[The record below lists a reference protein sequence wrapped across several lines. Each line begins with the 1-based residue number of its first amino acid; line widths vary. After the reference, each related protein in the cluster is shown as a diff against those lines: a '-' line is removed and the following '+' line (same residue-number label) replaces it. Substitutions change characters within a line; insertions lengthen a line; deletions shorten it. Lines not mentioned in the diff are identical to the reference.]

1 MNHYITLDVG
11 KETKKHY
18 ENFPIATL
26 LYPKKIREAAIILY
40 QFARTGD
47 DIADEGSF
55 SKKDRL
61 DNLKIYQKNLNKI
74 KKNNLNVDL
83 LFLDIHQIVNQYQI
97 NINLLQKFIDAFK
110 QDIINK
116 PYKNFDELINYF
128 NNAAAPAGQI
138 ILGLFK
144 KDTKQNIIYSN
155 SICHALAL
163 IGISQ
168 DFHEDILKG
177 RLYIPANEMKSYNLE
192 VSDIYDKKF
201 NAEWKLYKE
210 YWLRRVERI
219 LLNGRPLILNT
230 KGRLRLQIKIMV
242 SAAFLLISRMNNED
256 CDLFNNPPK
265 ISKIDW
271 LVLFFRCTFT
281 NHGEPK

>member
-1 MNHYITLDVG
+1 MRHYITLEAG
-11 KETKKHY
+11 KESKKHY

-40 QFARTGD
+40 QFARIGD
-47 DIADEGSF
+47 DIADEGIF

-61 DNLKIYQKNLNKI
+61 ENLSIYQKNLNKI

-83 LFLDIHQIVNQYQI
+83 LFLDIYKVIKQYSI
-97 NINLLQKFIDAFK
+97 SINLLQKFIDAFK

-116 PYKNFDELINYF
+116 RYKNFDEFINYS
-128 NNAAAPAGQI
+128 NKAAAPAGQI

-144 KDTKQNIIYSN
+144 EDTKQNIIYSN

-168 DFHEDILKG
+168 DLYEDILKD
-177 RLYIPANEMKSYNLE
+177 RLYIPINEMKSFNLE
-192 VSDIYDKKF
+192 ISDIHDKKF
-201 NAEWKLYKE
+201 NAHWKSYKE
-210 YWLRRVERI
+210 FWLGRI
-219 LLNGRPLILNT
+219 EQILIQGRPLILNT

-242 SAAFLLISRMNNED
+242 SAAFLLISRMKNED

-271 LVLFFRCTFT
+271 LVLFFRCIFT
-281 NHGEPK
+281 K

>member
-1 MNHYITLDVG
+1 MRHYITLEAG
-11 KETKKHY
+11 KESKKHY

-26 LYPKKIREAAIILY
+26 LYPKNIREAVIVLY
-40 QFARTGD
+40 QFARIGD
-47 DIADEGSF
+47 DIADEGIF

-61 DNLKIYQKNLNKI
+61 ENLSIYQKNLNNI

-83 LFLDIHQIVNQYQI
+83 LFLDIYQI
-97 NINLLQKFIDAFK
+97 IKQYSISINLLQKFIDAFK

-116 PYKNFDELINYF
+116 RYKNFDEFINYS
-128 NNAAAPAGQI
+128 NKAAAPAGQI

-144 KDTKQNIIYSN
+144 EDTKQNIIYSN
-155 SICHALAL
+155 SICHAFAL

-168 DFHEDILKG
+168 DFYKDILKD
-177 RLYIPANEMKSYNLE
+177 RLYIPINEMKNFNLE
-192 VSDIYDKKF
+192 ISDIHDKKF
-201 NAEWKLYKE
+201 NANWKSYKGF
-210 YWLRRVERI
+210 WLGRIERI
-219 LLNGRPLILNT
+219 LIQGRPLILNT

-242 SAAFLLISRMNNED
+242 SAAFLLISRMKNED

-271 LVLFFRCTFT
+271 LVLFFRCIFT
-281 NHGEPK
+281 K

>member
-1 MNHYITLDVG
+1 MRHYITLEAG
-11 KETKKHY
+11 KESKKHY

-40 QFARTGD
+40 QFARIGD
-47 DIADEGSF
+47 DIADEGIF

-61 DNLKIYQKNLNKI
+61 ENLSIYQKNLNKI

-83 LFLDIHQIVNQYQI
+83 LFLDIYKVINQYSI
-97 NINLLQKFIDAFK
+97 SINLLQKFIDAFK

-116 PYKNFDELINYF
+116 RYKNFDEFINYS
-128 NNAAAPAGQI
+128 NKAAAPAGQI

-144 KDTKQNIIYSN
+144 EDTKQNIIYSN

-168 DFHEDILKG
+168 DLYEDILKD
-177 RLYIPANEMKSYNLE
+177 RLYIPINEMKSFNLE
-192 VSDIYDKKF
+192 ISDIHDKKF
-201 NAEWKLYKE
+201 NAHWKSYKE
-210 YWLRRVERI
+210 FWLGRI
-219 LLNGRPLILNT
+219 EQILIQGRPLILNT

-242 SAAFLLISRMNNED
+242 SAAFLLISRMKNEE

-271 LVLFFRCTFT
+271 LVLFFRCIFT
-281 NHGEPK
+281 K

>member
-1 MNHYITLDVG
+1 MRHYITLEAG
-11 KETKKHY
+11 KESKKHY

-26 LYPKKIREAAIILY
+26 LYPKNIREAVIILY
-40 QFARTGD
+40 QFARIGD
-47 DIADEGSF
+47 DIADEGIF

-61 DNLKIYQKNLNKI
+61 ENLSIYQKNLNNI

-83 LFLDIHQIVNQYQI
+83 LFLDIYQI
-97 NINLLQKFIDAFK
+97 IKQYSISINLLQKFIDAFK

-116 PYKNFDELINYF
+116 RYKNFDEFINYS
-128 NNAAAPAGQI
+128 NKAAAPAGQI

-144 KDTKQNIIYSN
+144 EDTKQNIIYSN

-168 DFHEDILKG
+168 DFYKDILKD
-177 RLYIPANEMKSYNLE
+177 RLYIPINEMKNFNLE
-192 VSDIYDKKF
+192 ISDIHDKKF
-201 NAEWKLYKE
+201 NANWKSYKE
-210 YWLRRVERI
+210 FWLGRI
-219 LLNGRPLILNT
+219 EQILIQGRPLILNT

-242 SAAFLLISRMNNED
+242 SAAFLLISRMKNEE

-271 LVLFFRCTFT
+271 LVLFFRCIFT
-281 NHGEPK
+281 K

>member
-1 MNHYITLDVG
+1 MSHYITLRAG
-11 KETKKHY
+11 KESKKHY
-18 ENFPIATL
+18 ENFPVATL

-47 DIADEGSF
+47 DIADEGNF
-55 SKKDRL
+55 TKKERL
-61 DNLKIYQKNLNKI
+61 ENLKIYQINLNKI

-83 LFLDIHQIVNQYQI
+83 LFLDIHKIINQYSI
-97 NINLLQKFIDAFK
+97 PINLLQKFIDAFK

-116 PYKNFDELINYF
+116 RYKNFDEFINYS
-128 NNAAAPAGQI
+128 NKAAAPAGQI

-144 KDTKQNIIYSN
+144 EDTKQNIMCSN
-155 SICHALAL
+155 SICHALSL

-168 DFHEDILKG
+168 DFYEDILKD
-177 RLYIPANEMKSYNLE
+177 RLYIPINEMKNFNLE
-192 VSDIYDKKF
+192 ISDIHDKKF
-201 NAEWKLYKE
+201 NANWKLYKRF
-210 YWLRRVERI
+210 WLRRIEQI
-219 LLNGRPLILNT
+219 LIQGSPLILNT

-242 SAAFLLISRMNNED
+242 SAAFLLISRMKKEE

-271 LVLFFRCTFT
+271 LVLFCRCILT
-281 NHGEPK
+281 K

>member
-1 MNHYITLDVG
+1 MRHYITLEAG
-11 KETKKHY
+11 KESKKHY

-40 QFARTGD
+40 QFARIGD
-47 DIADEGSF
+47 DIADEGIF

-61 DNLKIYQKNLNKI
+61 ENLSIYQKNLNKI

-83 LFLDIHQIVNQYQI
+83 LFLDIYKVIKQYSI
-97 NINLLQKFIDAFK
+97 SINLLQKFIDAFK

-116 PYKNFDELINYF
+116 RYKNFDEFINYS
-128 NNAAAPAGQI
+128 NKAAAPAGQI

-144 KDTKQNIIYSN
+144 EDTKQNIIYSN

-168 DFHEDILKG
+168 DFYKDILKD
-177 RLYIPANEMKSYNLE
+177 RLYIPINEMKNFNLE
-192 VSDIYDKKF
+192 ISDIHDKKF
-201 NAEWKLYKE
+201 NAHWKSYKE
-210 YWLRRVERI
+210 FWLGRI
-219 LLNGRPLILNT
+219 EQILIQGRPLILNT

-242 SAAFLLISRMNNED
+242 SAAFLLISRMKNEE

-271 LVLFFRCTFT
+271 LVLFFRCIFT
-281 NHGEPK
+281 K

>member
-1 MNHYITLDVG
+1 MRHYITLEAG
-11 KETKKHY
+11 KESKKHY

-40 QFARTGD
+40 QFARIGD
-47 DIADEGSF
+47 DIADEGIF

-61 DNLKIYQKNLNKI
+61 ENLSIYQKNLNKI

-83 LFLDIHQIVNQYQI
+83 LFLDIYKVIKQYSI
-97 NINLLQKFIDAFK
+97 SINLLQKFIDAFK

-116 PYKNFDELINYF
+116 RYKNFDEFINYS
-128 NNAAAPAGQI
+128 NKAAAPAGQI

-144 KDTKQNIIYSN
+144 EDTKQNIIYSN

-168 DFHEDILKG
+168 DLYEDILKD
-177 RLYIPANEMKSYNLE
+177 RLYIPINEMKSFNLE
-192 VSDIYDKKF
+192 ISDIHDKKF
-201 NAEWKLYKE
+201 NAHWKSYKE
-210 YWLRRVERI
+210 FWLGRI
-219 LLNGRPLILNT
+219 EQILIQGRPLILNT

-242 SAAFLLISRMNNED
+242 SAAFLLISRMKNEE

-271 LVLFFRCTFT
+271 LVLFFRCIFT
-281 NHGEPK
+281 K